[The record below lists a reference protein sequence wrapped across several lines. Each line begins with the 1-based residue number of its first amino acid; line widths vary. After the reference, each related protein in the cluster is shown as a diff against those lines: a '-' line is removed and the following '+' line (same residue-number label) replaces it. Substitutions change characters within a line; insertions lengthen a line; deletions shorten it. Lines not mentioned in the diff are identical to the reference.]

1 MIAGVKITNLHKSFA
16 VSGREVPV
24 LTGLN
29 LTLGE
34 KGITVIVGKS
44 GCGKTTLLRILA
56 GLETM
61 DQGEIQIPGSGI
73 HRIGSPRYRQDGQ
86 KQRARNQTPQPEKKI
101 GMVFQEPRL
110 MPWLTVWKNII
121 FGQKKHEIHQENIQT
136 LIDTVGLTGFE
147 KAYPN
152 QLSGGMQQ
160 RVSLARALAYD
171 AELILMDEP
180 FAALDHFTRETM
192 QQELLRIDSVSRKLT
207 VFVTHSIDEALLLA
221 QKIVVLGEGNV
232 RGEYDLSPCPYP
244 RDLLSGELIEIKR
257 DLLERL

>member
-1 MIAGVKITNLHKSFA
+1 M
-16 VSGREVPV
+16 V
-24 LTGLN
+24 LNGLN
-29 LTLGE
+29 LSLAE
-34 KGITVIVGKS
+34 QGITVIVGKS

-56 GLETM
+56 GLETL
-61 DQGEIQIPGSGI
+61 DQGEIHMPGS
-73 HRIGSPRYRQDGQ
+73 SQ
-86 KQRARNQTPQPEKKI
+86 KI

-121 FGQKKHEIHQENIQT
+121 FGQKKDEIKQEKIQE
-136 LIDTVGLTGFE
+136 LIDTVGLSGFE

-221 QKIVVLGEGNV
+221 QRIVVLGEGNV
-232 RGEYDLSPCPYP
+232 RGEYDLSPYFYP
-244 RDLLSGELIEIKR
+244 RDLLSDELIEIKR
-257 DLLERL
+257 NILERL

>member
-1 MIAGVKITNLHKSFA
+1 MT
-16 VSGREVPV
+16 V

-29 LTLGE
+29 LALAE
-34 KGITVIVGKS
+34 QGITVVVGKS

-56 GLETM
+56 GLESM
-61 DQGEIQIPGSGI
+61 DQGEIHIPG
-73 HRIGSPRYRQDGQ
+73 GSQ
-86 KQRARNQTPQPEKKI
+86 KI

-121 FGQKKHEIHQENIQT
+121 FGQKKDEIRQEKIQK
-136 LIDTVGLTGFE
+136 LINTVGLTGFE

-180 FAALDHFTRETM
+180 FAALDHFTREIM
-192 QQELLRIDSVSRKLT
+192 QQELLRIDSVSRKIT
-207 VFVTHSIDEALLLA
+207 VFVTHSIDEALLLG
-221 QKIVVLGEGNV
+221 QKIVVMGEGNV
-232 RGEYDLSPCPYP
+232 RAEYDLSPYAYP
-244 RDLLSGELIEIKR
+244 RDLLSDQLIKIKKSI
-257 DLLERL
+257 LGKL

>member
-1 MIAGVKITNLHKSFA
+1 MGVLTIAGVKITNLHKSFT
-16 VSGREVPV
+16 VSDMAVPV

-56 GLETM
+56 GLEPL
-61 DQGEIQIPGSGI
+61 DQGEIHMPGS
-73 HRIGSPRYRQDGQ
+73 SQ
-86 KQRARNQTPQPEKKI
+86 KI

-121 FGQKKHEIHQENIQT
+121 FGQKKDEIEQEKIQE

-232 RGEYDLSPCPYP
+232 SGEYDLSPYSYP
-244 RDLLSGELIEIKR
+244 RDLLSDELIEIKR
-257 DLLERL
+257 NILEKL

>member
-1 MIAGVKITNLHKSFA
+1 MGVLTIAGVKITNLHKSFT
-16 VSGREVPV
+16 VSGRDVTV

-29 LTLGE
+29 LALAE
-34 KGITVIVGKS
+34 QGITVVVGKS

-56 GLETM
+56 GLECM
-61 DQGEIQIPGSGI
+61 DHGEIHIPGS
-73 HRIGSPRYRQDGQ
+73 SQ
-86 KQRARNQTPQPEKKI
+86 KI

-121 FGQKKHEIHQENIQT
+121 FGQKKDEIRQEKIQK
-136 LIDTVGLTGFE
+136 LINTVGLTGFE

-180 FAALDHFTRETM
+180 FAALDHFTREIM
-192 QQELLRIDSVSRKLT
+192 QQELLRIDSVSRKIT
-207 VFVTHSIDEALLLA
+207 VFVTHSIDEALLLG
-221 QKIVVLGEGNV
+221 QKIVVMGKGNV
-232 RGEYDLSPCPYP
+232 RAEYDLSPYAYP
-244 RDLLSGELIEIKR
+244 RDLLSDQLINIKKSI
-257 DLLERL
+257 LGKL